1 MSSKIFYLFFLLFSF
16 GIQAQNA
23 PKLPNAEVDSLTL
36 VKFERAKKLMEDSLF
51 FKANEVFVDLL
62 TPDEVL
68 PDDICYYFGKNLYTT
83 GYKKQSRA
91 FLYQYL
97 ALRDTSDQFFQ
108 PAVDLLKLLGE
119 DMRRYDPI
127 EEISAN
133 DTTGT
138 EETDGAKK
146 ITNRHDGTC
155 HPDEVFMC
163 PVCNGTT
170 VLVRRGSFGNSY
182 QTCPYCDENG
192 IMDCDT
198 YKLYLS
204 GELYNR

>member
-1 MSSKIFYLFFLLFSF
+1 MKNKVCLLLLLFISFLLS
-16 GIQAQNA
+16 AQQQPNA
-23 PKLPNAEVDSLTL
+23 PVDSVTL
-36 VKFERAKKLMEDSLF
+36 AKFERAKQLMEDSLY

-62 TPDEVL
+62 TPDQVL
-68 PDDICYYFGKNLYTT
+68 PDDICFYFGKNLYLT
-83 GYKKQSRA
+83 GYKKQSRS

-97 ALRDTSDQFFQ
+97 ALRDTSDQYFQ

-119 DMRRYDPI
+119 DMWRYEPVVKKEATED
-127 EEISAN
+127 S
-133 DTTGT
+133 TGT
-138 EETDGAKK
+138 LVTEKVKK
-146 ITNRHDGTC
+146 PSKRHEGTC

-192 IMDCDT
+192 IMDCAT

>member
-1 MSSKIFYLFFLLFSF
+1 MKSKFFFLLVLFLSCV
-16 GIQAQNA
+16 AYSQN
-23 PKLPNAEVDSLTL
+23 KPNAEVDSVTL
-36 VKFERAKKLMEDSLF
+36 MKYERAKQLMEDSLF

-68 PDDICYYFGKNLYTT
+68 PDDICYFFGKNLYLT

-97 ALRDTSDQFFQ
+97 ALRDTSDQYFR

-119 DMRRYDPI
+119 NMYRYEPVIVKKVELD
-127 EEISAN
+127 S
-133 DTTGT
+133 TGAVIT
-138 EETDGAKK
+138 EKPQQPSK
-146 ITNRHDGTC
+146 RHEGTC

-192 IMDCDT
+192 IMDCAT

>member
-1 MSSKIFYLFFLLFSF
+1 MPFLAK
-16 GIQAQNA
+16 AQLDTLIHGKFEKA
-23 PKLPNAEVDSLTL
+23 KQLMADSLY
-36 VKFERAKKLMEDSLF
+36 

-62 TPDEVL
+62 TPDQVL
-68 PDDICYYFGKNLYTT
+68 PDEICYYFGKNLFLT
-83 GYKKQSRA
+83 GYKEQSRS
-91 FLYQYL
+91 FLYQYI
-97 ALRDTSDQFFQ
+97 ALRDNNDHLFQ
-108 PAVDLLKLLGE
+108 PTIDLLKILGE
-119 DMRRYDPI
+119 DMSYYNPKI
-127 EEISAN
+127 EDVINSLDSSN
-133 DTTGT
+133 NSDTKT
-138 EETDGAKK
+138 AKK
-146 ITNRHDGTC
+146 HKKGDNQGC

-192 IMDCDT
+192 IMDCET